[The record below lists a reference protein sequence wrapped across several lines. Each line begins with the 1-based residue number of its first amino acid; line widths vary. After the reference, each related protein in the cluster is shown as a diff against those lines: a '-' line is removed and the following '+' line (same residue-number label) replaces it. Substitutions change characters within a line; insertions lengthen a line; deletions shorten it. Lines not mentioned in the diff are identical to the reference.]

1 MRKLFDDGS
10 YIDINLINNEVIIK
24 KKKKISE
31 KQITSSTTKIN
42 INDFLNILKEIKVL

>member
-10 YIDINLINNEVIIK
+10 YIDINLINNEVIITMTA
-24 KKKKISE
+24 KISE